1 MRKLILSG
9 AALIVASFSSAS
21 VAQAQSGTGTLQFTA
36 RITPT
41 GARPEPVRQFTF
53 YILTKSYSDITKEV
67 EAANPVPPRDR
78 FIEELKVSPEL
89 KKWLTDHEVFD
100 LTMPGLDKLL
110 TPDDIIHTPE
120 FLLAYQRSNSGGVT
134 DGIPKPKYA
143 EADKTKN
150 PDRYKRMTDEYLA
163 ALKKFI
169 QAHPET
175 VSGVELQLDGVNPQ
189 FKWSKLQNERKK
201 KVQRFAPEVAQSKFL
216 AGKVD
221 TDLEGRAAL
230 SGLAPGEYWISTLNL
245 DADAGDVRLR
255 WDASVTIAA
264 GQTARVE
271 LSNLNGTDA
280 HAESTP

>member
-1 MRKLILSG
+1 MRNLMIPGVTLL
-9 AALIVASFSSAS
+9 AASLCFLHPAH
-21 VAQAQSGTGTLQFTA
+21 AQTGTGTLQFSA

-41 GARPEPVRQFTF
+41 AARPEPVRQFTF
-53 YILTKSYSDITKEV
+53 YILTKSYTEITKEV
-67 EAANPVPPRDR
+67 ESTNPVPPRDK

-89 KKWLTDHEVFD
+89 KTWLTAHDVFD

-163 ALKKFI
+163 SLKKFI

-201 KVQRFAPEVAQSKFL
+201 KVQRFAPEVAQSKYL

-221 TDLEGRAAL
+221 TDLDGRASI

-255 WDASVTIAA
+255 WDAAVTIAV

-271 LSNLNGTDA
+271 LSNLNGVDA
-280 HAESTP
+280 RADPTP